1 MDALKQQPIY
11 HGLLNQ
17 NSFRNVAEH
26 TLRDVIREFKL
37 VLAYIFILYISKDSL
52 KNLCHNGSTSMAN
65 LCKLM
70 GSGFPNFGFS
80 LTVMHMNKIDEI
92 IKPIIF
98 YFAIIAI

>member
-1 MDALKQQPIY
+1 MGYSIKIHSGMLPNTPSEM
-11 HGLLNQ
+11 LLESSNL
-17 NSFRNVAEH
+17 FWHR
-26 TLRDVIREFKL
+26 
-37 VLAYIFILYISKDSL
+37 YIFILYISKDSL